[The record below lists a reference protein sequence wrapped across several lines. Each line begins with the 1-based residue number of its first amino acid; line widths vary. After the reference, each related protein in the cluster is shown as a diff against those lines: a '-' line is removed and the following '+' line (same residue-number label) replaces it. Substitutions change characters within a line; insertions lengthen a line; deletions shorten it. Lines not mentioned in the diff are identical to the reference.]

1 MDSFKLKF
9 GTAESV
15 RFTEKKGPLEMV
27 YTARVAVTATVTE
40 YDTDLYEN
48 SDAVADTVKRNAAD
62 TIEQALEER
71 PEGTSVMN
79 DEDHRM
85 LAEQIGKQLEKYK
98 IKAEIKDVLFL
109 ANQSPENAAE
119 NLNKL
124 VNDRKKTKGSRLEE
138 LKRSEPPHGELI
150 SISHSS
156 SSSGMMMNSNAHYS
170 DSICKKDGVWTLTSV
185 SMPAFQNETVTVY
198 KIGEEVVKQIEET
211 VKREGLAAFDG
222 LRYKDPY
229 PVYDYSSSSG
239 ISMTFDDS
247 SVGGSPRV
255 YKSLD
260 IAALRQCGL
269 DDTVTELCQLIS
281 SGGEDKEIISSEEK
295 QRAGMGFMMG
305 MMGITPGGGNTP
317 NTENKTPAPKTAPMP
332 AAPPAG
338 AWTCKKCGY
347 NANMGKFCSECGE
360 RRGE

>member
-1 MDSFKLKF
+1 MDGFILKF

-15 RFTEKKGPLEMV
+15 LFTEKRGPLEMA
-27 YTARVAVTATVTE
+27 YTARIAVMAIVTE
-40 YDTDLYEN
+40 YDTDLYE
-48 SDAVADTVKRNAAD
+48 SSGDVAGTVRRNASDIIKKA
-62 TIEQALEER
+62 IYER
-71 PEGTSVMN
+71 PEGTSVID

-85 LAEQIGKQLEKYK
+85 LAEQIEKQLEKYK
-98 IKAEIKDVLFL
+98 IKAEIKNVIFF
-109 ANQSPENAAE
+109 ANESPENAAE
-119 NLNKL
+119 NPDKL
-124 VNDRKKTKGSRLEE
+124 VDDRKKSSSSRLEE
-138 LKRSEPPHGELI
+138 LKNSEPPHGELI

-156 SSSGMMMNSNAHYS
+156 SSSGMMMNSNAHFS

-198 KIGEEVVKQIEET
+198 KISEKVVKQIEET

-229 PVYDYSSSSG
+229 PVCDYSSSSS
-239 ISMTFDDS
+239 ISMTFDDR
-247 SVGGSPRV
+247 SVGGRPRV
-255 YKSLD
+255 HKSLD
-260 IAALRQCGL
+260 LAALRQCGL
-269 DDTVTELCQLIS
+269 EDTVTELCQLIS

-305 MMGITPGGGNTP
+305 MMGMTQGGVNIP
-317 NTENKTPAPKTAPMP
+317 DTENKTPAPKTAPVP
-332 AAPPAG
+332 DPPAG

-347 NANMGKFCSECGE
+347 NANMGKFCCECGE

>member
-1 MDSFKLKF
+1 MDSFSLKF
-9 GTAESV
+9 GAAESV
-15 RFTEKKGPLEMV
+15 LFTEKRGPLEMI
-27 YTARVAVTATVTE
+27 YTAQIAVMAIVTE
-40 YDTDLYEN
+40 YDTDLYE
-48 SDAVADTVKRNAAD
+48 SSGDVAGTVRRNASDIIKKA
-62 TIEQALEER
+62 IYER
-71 PEGTSVMN
+71 PEGTSVID

-98 IKAEIKDVLFL
+98 IKAEIKDVIFF
-109 ANQSPENAAE
+109 ANESPENAAE

-260 IAALRQCGL
+260 VAALRQCGL
-269 DDTVTELCQLIS
+269 DDTVSELCQLIS
-281 SGGEDKEIISSEEK
+281 SGGENKEIISFEEK
-295 QRAGMGFMMG
+295 QRTGMDLMMG
-305 MMGITPGGGNTP
+305 MMGMTPGGNNNS
-317 NTENKTPAPKTAPMP
+317 NTENKTPAPKPVP
-332 AAPPAG
+332 VKDPPAG
-338 AWTCKKCGY
+338 AWTCKTCGY
-347 NANMGKFCSECGE
+347 NANLGKFCSECGE